1 MNTSSTS
8 PARTDS
14 GEKGRRRQTS
24 WFWFGLLLIV
34 AGAWPFRG
42 IFRQRLLER
51 TALIAEAP
59 SSDVVSQTIEGSP
72 DPAAAILA
80 AWSSGFVV
88 PRTVALQ
95 VLNQLLPRLKPLPQ
109 NLQEMILSASLDPDN
124 SVRELALGLLAQIG
138 HPQYTQ
144 VLASQLTNADPEIRL
159 LALRHLKD
167 LPGSAGVPLAASQL
181 DADDPRVIGTALN
194 LLGRWTQQDF
204 GVRLADTV
212 SVSQEIRGLPEFKPT
227 TREMALAGAVRAK
240 RWLAEHASEFPLIP
254 PGGSGSNLPPALTLD
269 AGPMELHLVDGKTV
283 HLSDFRGRRVILNF
297 WTTWC
302 SACVAEIPILA
313 ELQRRHPDDLVVLGV
328 SLDGVPD
335 EHGRVGGHDVHPEE
349 EGHEEAPTLK
359 ELQKQVAQFAA
370 RRGMAYRVAMD
381 PKNLIGGRFNGGELP
396 TTLLIDAHGRI
407 HRRFIGARETS
418 VFEAMLTD
426 LL

>member
-8 PARTDS
+8 PAPTDR
-14 GEKGRRRQTS
+14 GEKGRRRRTS
-24 WFWFGLLLIV
+24 WFWFGLLLL
-34 AGAWPFRG
+34 AAAAWPFRSV
-42 IFRQRLLER
+42 IQQRLLER
-51 TALIAEAP
+51 TALIAQAP

-80 AWSSGFVV
+80 AWSSGYVV

-95 VLNQLLPRLKPLPQ
+95 ELNQLLPRLKPLPQ
-109 NLQEMILSASLDPDN
+109 KLQEMILSASLDPDN
-124 SVRELALGLLAQIG
+124 SVRELALGLLGQIG

-159 LALRHLKD
+159 LALRHLRD
-167 LPGSAGVPLAASQL
+167 LPGSQGVPLAASQL

-212 SVSQEIRGLPEFKPT
+212 SVNQEVRGLPEFKPT

-240 RWLAEHASEFPLIP
+240 RWLAEHASEFPSINSEP
-254 PGGSGSNLPPALTLD
+254 SGSPLPSASTLD
-269 AGPMELHLVDGKTV
+269 AGDMELHLVSGKTV
-283 HLSDFRGRRVILNF
+283 RLSDFKGRRVIVNF

-313 ELQRRHPDDLVVLGV
+313 ELQRRHPNDLVVLGV

-335 EHGRVGGHDVHPEE
+335 EHGHVGGHDGHRGD
-349 EGHEEAPTLK
+349 EGPEEAPTLK
-359 ELQKQVAQFAA
+359 ELQKQVARFAE
-370 RRGMAYRVAMD
+370 RRGMTYRIAMD
-381 PKNLIGGRFNGGELP
+381 PENRIGGRFNGGELP
-396 TTLLIDAHGRI
+396 TTLLIDARGRI
-407 HRRFIGARETS
+407 HRRFIGARDPE
-418 VFEAMLTD
+418 VFEAMLME
-426 LL
+426 L

>member
-1 MNTSSTS
+1 MNTSRTS
-8 PARTDS
+8 SAPTDR
-14 GEKGRRRQTS
+14 GEKGRRHRMS
-24 WFWFGLLLIV
+24 WFWFSLLLLV
-34 AGAWPFRG
+34 SAAWPFRRV
-42 IFRQRLLER
+42 IQQRLLER
-51 TALIAEAP
+51 TALIAQAP

-95 VLNQLLPRLKPLPQ
+95 ELNQLLPRLKPLPQ
-109 NLQEMILSASLDPDN
+109 KLQEMILSASVDPDN
-124 SVRELALGLLAQIG
+124 SVRELALGLLGQIG
-138 HPQYTQ
+138 NPQYPR

-159 LALRHLKD
+159 LALRHLKN
-167 LPGSAGVPLAASQL
+167 LPGSSGVPLAASQL

-212 SVSQEIRGLPEFKPT
+212 SLNQEVRGLPEFKPT
-227 TREMALAGAVRAK
+227 TREMAQAGAVRAK

-254 PGGSGSNLPPALTLD
+254 PGGPGSNLPPALTLD
-269 AGPMELHLVDGKTV
+269 AGQMELHLVDGKTI
-283 HLSDFRGRRVILNF
+283 HLNDFRGRRVIVNF

-313 ELQRRHPDDLVVLGV
+313 ELQRRHPHDLVVLGI

-335 EHGRVGGHDVHPEE
+335 EHGHVGGHDGHRGE
-349 EGHEEAPTLK
+349 EGPEEAPALK
-359 ELQKQVAQFAA
+359 ELQKQVARFAE
-370 RRGMAYRVAMD
+370 RRGMTYRIAMD
-381 PKNLIGGRFNGGELP
+381 PENRIGGRFNGGELP
-396 TTLLIDAHGRI
+396 TTLLIDARGRI
-407 HRRFIGARETS
+407 HRRFIGARDPA
-418 VFEAMLTD
+418 VLEAMLSE
-426 LL
+426 L